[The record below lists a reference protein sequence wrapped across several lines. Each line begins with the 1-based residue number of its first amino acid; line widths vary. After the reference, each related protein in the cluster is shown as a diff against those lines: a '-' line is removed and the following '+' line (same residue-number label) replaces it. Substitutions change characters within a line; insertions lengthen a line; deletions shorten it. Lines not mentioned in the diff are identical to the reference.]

1 MGSYLDRT
9 IKMLGEDKINSLKN
23 KRVLVAGLGGVGGTA
38 LEALARSGINNFVIV
53 DFDNVDESNLNR
65 QILYFYDDIGL
76 EKVGVAKKRMLDI
89 NPNLNIEVLSMKI
102 TPETIND
109 FPKDIDFIV
118 DAIDYIPGKLA
129 IYKFAIKNKIP
140 YISSLGMGNRI
151 DPTQVMITKLNQTAG
166 DPLARKIRYEC
177 KSEGIDLSK
186 INVVFSKET
195 PLIKSKEPGS
205 MMMVPSTAG
214 LLMAKYV
221 IETIK

>member
-1 MGSYLDRT
+1 
-9 IKMLGEDKINSLKN
+9 
-23 KRVLVAGLGGVGGTA
+23 
-38 LEALARSGINNFVIV
+38 
-53 DFDNVDESNLNR
+53 
-65 QILYFYDDIGL
+65 
-76 EKVGVAKKRMLDI
+76 
-89 NPNLNIEVLSMKI
+89 
-102 TPETIND
+102 
-109 FPKDIDFIV
+109 
-118 DAIDYIPGKLA
+118 
-129 IYKFAIKNKIP
+129 
-140 YISSLGMGNRI
+140 MGNRI
-151 DPTQVMITKLNQTAG
+151 DPTQVMITKLNQTEG